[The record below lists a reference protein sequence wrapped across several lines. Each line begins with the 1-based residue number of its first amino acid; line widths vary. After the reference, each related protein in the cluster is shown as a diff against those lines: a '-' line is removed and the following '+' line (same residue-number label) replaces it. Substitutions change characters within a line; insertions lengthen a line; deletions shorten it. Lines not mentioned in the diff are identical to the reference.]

1 MREPVTFAEFAVS
14 GAYVGEGASCERL
27 VVVRFPRSLG
37 DSGHVGRSRSDT
49 PWAQRRPYLAVR
61 TARNTSISA
70 GTGCRLT
77 ALYIDQIG
85 VSARA
90 SRAFAPAG
98 VYVRSRRPAAGTAS
112 ASRYDT
118 SRCRESTAW
127 C

>member
-14 GAYVGEGASCERL
+14 GAYVGEDPSCERL
-27 VVVRFPRSLG
+27 
-37 DSGHVGRSRSDT
+37 
-49 PWAQRRPYLAVR
+49 VR

-112 ASRYDT
+112 ARRYDT
-118 SRCRESTAW
+118 SRCME
-127 C
+127 